1 VTKFGR
7 IQTKIV
13 SQVAV
18 GLKRCGL
25 FPNHKKLFNVILIGY
40 EILAY
45 YSLSG
50 TAIALSR
57 RR

>member
-7 IQTKIV
+7 IKTKIV

-25 FPNHKKLFNVILIGY
+25 FSNHKKLFNVILVGY
-40 EILAY
+40 EILAR